1 MANVFIL
8 LGGNVGDKS
17 KIFNLTISHIANQ
30 IGPIAQISSI
40 YATESWGF
48 KSDLFWNQL
57 LIVET
62 QHGPFEV
69 LERTQSIEKELGRTK
84 KGGNYENRTIDLD
97 ILYYDDLI
105 LSTPGLI
112 IPHPQI
118 ARRKFALAPLDEI
131 APDKIDPVLSLT
143 IHEMLARCEDSLTV
157 EKISNQF

>member
-17 KIFNLTISHIANQ
+17 KIFNLTISHITNK
-30 IGPIAQISSI
+30 IGRISQISSI

-57 LIVET
+57 LIVDT
-62 QHGPFEV
+62 QQGPFEV
-69 LERTQSIEKELGRTK
+69 LEHTQSIEKELGRTK

-105 LSTPGLI
+105 LSTPDLI

-143 IHEMLARCEDSLTV
+143 IHEMLALCEDSLTV
-157 EKISNQF
+157 EKISNQL

>member
-17 KIFNLTISHIANQ
+17 KIFNLTISHITNK
-30 IGPIAQISSI
+30 IGRISQMSSI
-40 YATESWGF
+40 YSTESWGF

-62 QHGPFEV
+62 QYGPFEV

-97 ILYYDDLI
+97 LLYYDDLI
-105 LSTPGLI
+105 LSTPDLI

-143 IHEMLARCEDSLTV
+143 IHQMLALCEDSLTV
-157 EKISNQF
+157 EKISNQL

>member
-17 KIFNLTISHIANQ
+17 KIFNLTISHITNK
-30 IGPIAQISSI
+30 IGRISQISSI

-57 LIVET
+57 LIVDT
-62 QHGPFEV
+62 QQGPFEV
-69 LERTQSIEKELGRTK
+69 LEHTQSIEKELGRTK

-105 LSTPGLI
+105 LSTPDLI

-143 IHEMLARCEDSLTV
+143 IHEMLALCEDSLTV
-157 EKISNQF
+157 EKISNQS